1 MFIHD
6 IVFAQLEGYITQWY
20 RVFIRK
26 TGKKDLSKEQ
36 ILQKVKKIL
45 QDIKDASMGSPSTS
59 KIFSISCHIQWLW
72 DLHFW
77 ACQLG
82 CYEIADLIDEEFCE
96 MRQRKKNMEKEILK
110 DGSIGVPSKKDFLEM
125 FNSLSPTSKTPAV
138 LTHIRLQ
145 DLHFWACQFGYY
157 KIADLIDEKCCKMR
171 QAIKEKRGTERDNG
185 CLAL

>member
-82 CYEIADLIDEEFCE
+82 CKEIADLIDKGYRE
-96 MRQRKKNMEKEILK
+96 MRQRKKDMEKEILR
-110 DGSIGVPSKKDFLEM
+110 DGNQGVPSKEDFLEM
-125 FNSLSPTSKTPAV
+125 FHSLSSAPKISAD
-138 LTHIRLQ
+138 LAHIRLQ
-145 DLHFWACQFGYY
+145 ILHSEVCQLGYY
-157 KIADLIDEKCCKMR
+157 EIADLIDEKCCKMM
-171 QAIKEKRGTERDNG
+171 QAVKEKRGREIE
-185 CLAL
+185 